1 MGHALVEGE
10 EVLHQFIVEVQ
21 AYHPRTVGES
31 MAVGREEAVEVLVV
45 GGVVH
50 LVGDGDGLLCH
61 LAELVFE
68 PEVVGAVVSELLEGH
83 DDIDVSC
90 LELFFGEGE
99 VTVLQVGWHDVL
111 LDHLLVV
118 LDDEH

>member
-1 MGHALVEGE
+1 
-10 EVLHQFIVEVQ
+10 
-21 AYHPRTVGES
+21 
-31 MAVGREEAVEVLVV
+31 MAVFSSIV

-50 LVGDGDGLLCH
+50 LVGNVDGLLCH

-68 PEVVGAVVSELLEGH
+68 PEVVGAVVTELLEGD
-83 DDIDVSC
+83 DDIDMPS

>member
-1 MGHALVEGE
+1 
-10 EVLHQFIVEVQ
+10 
-21 AYHPRTVGES
+21 
-31 MAVGREEAVEVLVV
+31 MAVFSSVV

-50 LVGDGDGLLCH
+50 LVGNGDGLLCH

-68 PEVVGAVVSELLEGH
+68 PEVVGAVVTELLEGH

-99 VTVLQVGWHDVL
+99 VPVHQVGWHDVL